1 MNEPTNSQLLE
12 RVIFEMGLIK
22 VLEQIN
28 THIGLI
34 DRSAE
39 RELES
44 IISTLDDKVKD
55 IVGRI

>member
-1 MNEPTNSQLLE
+1 
-12 RVIFEMGLIK
+12 MGLIK
-22 VLEQIN
+22 VLKQIN
-28 THIGLI
+28 THIRLI